1 MRILAT
7 AYACRPGFGSE
18 DGNGWWL
25 ADQLRRFGDVWVMTP
40 SHNRESIEA
49 SFRAPPAREQSERG
63 RINFVYVDV
72 PGWAA
77 DSKPANRWRRTHYN
91 LWQLRIVQVARRLER
106 EVGFDVVHH
115 LTYGQY
121 WSGSWMGTLGIPFV
135 WGPVGGGESA
145 PAALVAALPDDG
157 RRYERN
163 RDLAR
168 SVGRRTLPVAR
179 AARGATLALAA
190 TDETRRAIE
199 LLGARRVEVMP
210 TGALPDG
217 DYASLSSIRRAPAED
232 GFRIMC
238 VGRLE
243 HWKGFHLAVEAFATF
258 AREAPDSELWIV
270 GDGPAHAHLRELA
283 RLHRLEDKVLLLGRL
298 PRSEVLD
305 RLARTHAL
313 AHPSFHDSA
322 GWATLE
328 AAAAG
333 LPVICLDLGGP
344 ALQVTADTGIKV
356 SVDDA
361 PHIVAALADGFATL
375 AADPCHAARL
385 GAAGRARVGA
395 HFTWNR
401 LGDRLATFEPYRSAG
416 TTDSL

>member
-25 ADQLRRFGDVWVMTP
+25 ADQLRRFGDVWVLTP
-40 SHNRESIEA
+40 SHNRAAIEESV
-49 SFRAPPAREQSERG
+49 RDRPTRG
-63 RINFVYVDV
+63 RIKFVYVDV

-77 DSKPANRWRRTHYN
+77 DSPRANRWRRTHYN
-91 LWQLRIVQVARRLER
+91 LWQLRIVQVARKLQR
-106 EVGFDVVHH
+106 EIAFDVVHH

-121 WSGSWMGTLGIPFV
+121 WSGSWMGTLGLPFV

-145 PAALVAALPDDG
+145 PDALVAMLPEDG

-168 SVGRRTLPVAR
+168 SIGRRTLPVAR

-190 TDETRRAIE
+190 TEETRRAIE
-199 LLGARRVEVMP
+199 SLGARRVEVMP
-210 TGALPDG
+210 TGALPDA
-217 DYASLSSIRRAPAED
+217 DYRSLSSIRRTPAPE

-243 HWKGFHLAVEAFATF
+243 HWKGFHLAVEAFATG
-258 AREAPDSELWIV
+258 ARDIADSELWIV
-270 GDGPAHAHLRELA
+270 GEGPAHSHLRDVI
-283 RLHRLEDKVLLLGRL
+283 RRHRLDDKVTLLGRL

-305 RLARTHAL
+305 RLARSHVL
-313 AHPSFHDSA
+313 AHPSLHDSA

-333 LPVICLDLGGP
+333 LPVVCLDLGGP
-344 ALQVTADTGIKV
+344 ALQVTVDTGIKV
-356 SVDDA
+356 PVDDA
-361 PHIVAALADGFATL
+361 SRIVPAIADAFASL
-375 AADPCHAARL
+375 AADPCHARQL
-385 GAAGRARVGA
+385 GAAGRARVGQ
-395 HFTWNR
+395 HFTWER
-401 LGDRLATFEPYRSAG
+401 LGDRLATLEPYRSGAG
-416 TTDSL
+416 AGDSL